1 MLLQITL
8 DKYPHAGEAERL
20 AKALLILGGS
30 DAIVSRAI
38 EGVAIHNIVPGNIY
52 SESAAAIFAETGNTD
67 AIDALKPPILTQHD
81 ASNVVGYAGQAEIT
95 LPPQDDAAAL
105 LARGGVLPPPGAGT
119 DSTPALPSSNVVAPP
134 PDTAA
139 PTAVR
144 LDSAGMP
151 YDVRIHSGAISQKKD
166 GTWTAKRGVSEL
178 LITQIEA
185 EHRAAGYGQAAAAPT
200 PAPTPTPV
208 VTPPPATEV
217 VPPPAG
223 VPDEA
228 AFKALISQM
237 GTAMSA
243 NQLAKPQIDAA
254 LAAIG
259 LKATPEL
266 KTRPDLIETFKL
278 HLGI

>member
-38 EGVAIHNIVPGNIY
+38 QGVAIHVDGLM
-52 SESAAAIFAETGNTD
+52 SAEEVREEQVAILHA
-67 AIDALKPPILTQHD
+67 HD
-81 ASNVVGYAGQAEIT
+81 ATNVVGYVGQTET
-95 LPPQDDAAAL
+95 PPQDDAAAL

-119 DSTPALPSSNVVAPP
+119 DSTPALPSGNVVAPP
-134 PDTAA
+134 PGTAA

-185 EHRAAGYGQAAAAPT
+185 EHRAAGYGNTAHAGAVVANVVPQP
-200 PAPTPTPV
+200 PV
-208 VTPPPATEV
+208 VQGPPPPEE

>member
-38 EGVAIHNIVPGNIY
+38 EGVAIHVNGLMTAAEVR
-52 SESAAAIFAETGNTD
+52 EEQAAILHA
-67 AIDALKPPILTQHD
+67 HD
-81 ASNVVGYAGQAEIT
+81 ASNVVGHVGQTEI
-95 LPPQDDAAAL
+95 PPQDDAAAL

-119 DSTPALPSSNVVAPP
+119 DSTPALPSGNVVAPP
-134 PDTAA
+134 PGTAA

-151 YDVRIHSGAISQKKD
+151 YDVRIHSGAISVKKD

-178 LITQIEA
+178 LITLIEA
-185 EHRAAGYGQAAAAPT
+185 EHRAAGYGQAAAAPAPA
-200 PAPTPTPV
+200 PAPTPV
-208 VTPPPATEV
+208 VQGPPAAEV

>member
-38 EGVAIHNIVPGNIY
+38 EGVAIHNIVPGHI
-52 SESAAAIFAETGNTD
+52 ETLHQDAAGLTD
-67 AIDALKPPILTQHD
+67 AYL
-81 ASNVVGYAGQAEIT
+81 AGIEEREA
-95 LPPQDDAAAL
+95 PVDDAAAL

-119 DSTPALPSSNVVAPP
+119 DSTPVLPSGNVVAPP
-134 PDTAA
+134 PGTAA

-185 EHRAAGYGQAAAAPT
+185 EHRAAGYGQAAAAP
-200 PAPTPTPV
+200 APTPT
-208 VTPPPATEV
+208 VTPPPGIAGPPATEV

>member
-38 EGVAIHNIVPGNIY
+38 EGAVIHVDGLMTATEVREEQVAILH
-52 SESAAAIFAETGNTD
+52 A
-67 AIDALKPPILTQHD
+67 HD
-81 ASNVVGYAGQAEIT
+81 ASNVVGYVGQTEI
-95 LPPQDDAAAL
+95 PPQDDAAAL

-119 DSTPALPSSNVVAPP
+119 DSTPVLPSGNVVAPP
-134 PDTAA
+134 PGTAA

-185 EHRAAGYGQAAAAPT
+185 EHRAAGYGQAAAAPA
-200 PAPTPTPV
+200 PAPTPV
-208 VTPPPATEV
+208 VQGPPATEV